1 MVSEFW
7 FKKLFSGIHFGMDDW
22 RNEFLSREGREG
34 GEVRKGSAGV
44 SPNVKDVCNE
54 TLPTA
59 TGTVALPI
67 PEREVLSADF
77 KDDAEPEKKSVPS
90 A

>member
-1 MVSEFW
+1 M
-7 FKKLFSGIHFGMDDW
+7 
-22 RNEFLSREGREG
+22 SREGREG
-34 GEVRKGSAGV
+34 GEVRKGSAGVSPAAFGV